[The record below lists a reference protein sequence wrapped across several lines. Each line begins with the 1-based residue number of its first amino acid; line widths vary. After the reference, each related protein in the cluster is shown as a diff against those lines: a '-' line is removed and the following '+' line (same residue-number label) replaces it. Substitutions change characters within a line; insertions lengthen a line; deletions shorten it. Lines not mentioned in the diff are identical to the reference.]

1 MSALSIVLT
10 ILCQVPLFVYITD
23 IANLFTRDPATKTL
37 LLQVLPVVFI
47 CFFFD
52 VVQSQRQGVI
62 RGLNLQ
68 KSAAWIT
75 LACYYFIAIPVG
87 MAFAFN

>member
-23 IANLFTRDPATKTL
+23 IANLFTHDSATKAL
-37 LLQVLPVVFI
+37 LLQVLPIVFI

-52 VVQSQRQGVI
+52 VVQSQR
-62 RGLNLQ
+62 
-68 KSAAWIT
+68 
-75 LACYYFIAIPVG
+75 
-87 MAFAFN
+87 